1 METFMALV
9 LIPLLLPFLLNEK
22 HKRRSKILSAAEIQ
36 RNIIARRNCISKQM
50 RYITKMEEN

>member
-22 HKRRSKILSAAEIQ
+22 HKRRGKILSAEEIQ
-36 RNIIARRNCISKQM
+36 RNITARRNCISNQT
-50 RYITKMEEN
+50 RYITKMKEN